1 MNLWDEIR
9 PDDFEDDSMS
19 LIIEVAGLSTAK
31 KLVEAF
37 GGDAFYFPKVESV
50 IRKARDRRIA
60 KEFTGFN
67 HRELAVKY
75 GLTTQHVRFIL
86 REARRN
92 DPYRRKEIQLELF

>member
-1 MNLWDEIR
+1 MNLWDDIR
-9 PDDFEDDSMS
+9 PDDFEDDAMSM
-19 LIIEVAGLSTAK
+19 IIEIAGLCTAK
-31 KLVEAF
+31 RLVEGF

-67 HRELAVKY
+67 HRELADKY
-75 GLTTQHVRFIL
+75 GLTPRHVRCIV

-92 DPYRRKEIQLELF
+92 DPSRMKETQLTLF